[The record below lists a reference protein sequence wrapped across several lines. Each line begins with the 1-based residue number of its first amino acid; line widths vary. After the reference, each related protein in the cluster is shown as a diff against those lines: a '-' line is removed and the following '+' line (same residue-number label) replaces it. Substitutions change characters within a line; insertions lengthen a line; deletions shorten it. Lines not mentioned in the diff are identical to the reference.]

1 MSTTGDGRQPDGQT
15 VKKGAHPETVVSGPG
30 ALCAEAQAD
39 GVPCTELG
47 RDCQVCERAEQRLAG
62 EKLRKDPA

>member
-1 MSTTGDGRQPDGQT
+1 MT
-15 VKKGAHPETVVSGPG
+15 VEEPKPISVWSMRGV

-47 RDCQVCERAEQRLAG
+47 RDCETCARAIRDFSPDDLAIIR
-62 EKLRKDPA
+62 ETILRRGRQP